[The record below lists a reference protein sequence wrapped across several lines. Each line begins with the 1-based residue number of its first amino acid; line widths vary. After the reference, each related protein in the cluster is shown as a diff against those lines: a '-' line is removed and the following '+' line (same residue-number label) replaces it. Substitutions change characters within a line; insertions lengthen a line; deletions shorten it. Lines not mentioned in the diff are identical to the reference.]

1 MAPQGESQCISVAL
15 QIPDQQSNAHEDIQ
29 SFAQAPL
36 SQMMPELVCI
46 QQICSVVCPAYGR
59 YLPAYSAAFSQY
71 QCCTWLPQRNA
82 VLQVNPN
89 IKKEKWSPAEDERLL
104 VLYEE
109 HGGSWAQISRH
120 LEVSASI
127 LRKQSCRCCRI
138 WLALQGHK
146 LVSTDHSLLVAHRH
160 RCSSK
165 SQLFN
170 LSPHHITGQP
180 VQDARLLLQTRTAN
194 TTSLSLQ

>member
-1 MAPQGESQCISVAL
+1 MLYSRMLL
-15 QIPDQQSNAHEDIQ
+15 QR
-29 SFAQAPL
+29 
-36 SQMMPELVCI
+36 C
-46 QQICSVVCPAYGR
+46 
-59 YLPAYSAAFSQY
+59 
-71 QCCTWLPQRNA
+71 A

-120 LEVSASI
+120 LEVSAFM
-127 LRKQSCRCCRI
+127 LRKQSCPCYRI

-146 LVSTDHSLLVAHRH
+146 LVSPDHSLLVTHRH
-160 RCSSK
+160 RCSSQ
-165 SQLFN
+165 SQLFDHE
-170 LSPHHITGQP
+170 PHHTSGQP
-180 VQDARLLLQTRTAN
+180 GRDARLLRQTGKAN